1 MIESHFRPKKN
12 ITVIMQKPVEDDG
25 ADTDDEV
32 DNRPIKTKLSGF
44 VIPSITTK
52 NTKINITY

>member
-1 MIESHFRPKKN
+1 
-12 ITVIMQKPVEDDG
+12 MQKPVEDDG